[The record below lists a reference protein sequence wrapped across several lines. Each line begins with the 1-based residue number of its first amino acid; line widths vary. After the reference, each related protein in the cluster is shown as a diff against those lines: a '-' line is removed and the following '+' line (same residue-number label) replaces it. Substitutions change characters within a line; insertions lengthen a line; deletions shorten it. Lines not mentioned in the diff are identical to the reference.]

1 MLSQDKPGEATK
13 SKPSSKWL
21 NLAIA
26 LLAYPTGDL
35 VGQLI
40 LGDGV
45 NVYRLV
51 GVMVAGLIFYQFEV
65 PNWFKFLDHLSFNDQ
80 SRWLVTAITRP
91 VERNKRK
98 LNWIGKTLG
107 AMLYFNPLWIARHV
121 FIISFATTPFVEFD
135 FVNVLFQSLEI
146 GLKSFF
152 TNLPI
157 SIVGNFVVQQCLP
170 LHLRFFGSS
179 VLTMV
184 FNIKYAV
191 EYRYF
196 S

>member
-1 MLSQDKPGEATK
+1 MLSQDKPAETTK
-13 SKPSSKWL
+13 SKQCSKWM
-21 NLAIA
+21 NLAVA

-40 LGDGV
+40 MGDDL
-45 NVYRLV
+45 NISRLI
-51 GVMVAGLIFYQFEV
+51 GVMIAGLIFYQFEV
-65 PNWFKFLDHLSFNDQ
+65 PYWFRFLDRLSFNDRD
-80 SRWLVTAITRP
+80 RWIFTIVTRP
-91 VERNKRK
+91 DASGRRK
-98 LNWIGKTLG
+98 LNWIGKTIG

-121 FIISFATTPFVEFD
+121 LIISFATTPWIEFD
-135 FVNVLFQSLEI
+135 FTAVLFQSLEL
-146 GLKSFF
+146 GLRSFV